1 MRKNKLLTALY
12 ALSIVCLL
20 SSCAFTGRD
29 VNLVDAK
36 IAAAI
41 DEKLM
46 PVGITDAF
54 PKGTSKVSC
63 WIKWRDAK
71 INTPLL
77 AKWHY
82 VTDDVH
88 ILDYTFYIPK
98 KEGTGSVSLTMPA
111 EKKFPSGRY
120 KLDLVT
126 GNRVIRS
133 LIFRVE

>member
-1 MRKNKLLTALY
+1 MYVNRLLMALY
-12 ALSIVCLL
+12 ALLVVCSL
-20 SSCAFTGRD
+20 SSCAFIGSD
-29 VNLVDAK
+29 INLVDAK
-36 IAAAI
+36 TATAI

-46 PVGITDAF
+46 PVGITDVF
-54 PKGTSKVSC
+54 PKSTSRVSC
-63 WIKWRDAK
+63 WIKWRNAK

-82 VTDDVH
+82 ITDDVH

-120 KLDLVT
+120 RLDLVV
-126 GNRVIRS
+126 GNRVVRS
-133 LIFRVE
+133 LQFRVE

>member
-1 MRKNKLLTALY
+1 MRKNRSLTVLY
-12 ALSIVCLL
+12 ALSIIFSL
-20 SSCAFTGRD
+20 SSCAFIGCD

-46 PVGITDAF
+46 PVGVTDIF
-54 PKGTSKVSC
+54 PKGTSRVSC
-63 WIKWRDAK
+63 WIKWRNAK

-88 ILDYTFYIPK
+88 ILDYTFYVPK
-98 KEGTGSVSLTMPA
+98 REGTGSVSLTMPA

-120 KLDLVT
+120 KLDLVI

-133 LIFRVE
+133 LQFRVE